1 MASDVTCSESLAARA
16 PETAL
21 DASVLDIDCAAETAL
36 ISARLVEIV
45 GRVLRRRGVVVAV
58 SGGIDSS
65 VCAALAARA
74 FGRERILA
82 LLLPEHD
89 SSKDSTRL
97 GRLVAEHL
105 GLEYRVEDIG
115 PALEAIGCYRW
126 RDEAIRRIFSAY
138 GAGWRSKIVIAGN
151 QSGLTYFKLVV
162 QSPSGETREERM
174 GAQECLQV
182 VAATNFKQRLRK
194 TLEYFHA
201 DRLNYAVVGTPNLLE
216 YDQGFFVK
224 NGDGSADVKPIAH
237 LYKTQ
242 VYQLAAYL
250 GIPEDISNRPPTTD
264 TYSMPQ
270 GQDEFY
276 FVLPYDEMDLALW
289 ALNHGVSPGELAPAL
304 GITEPQAEHVY
315 ADIRSKRRA
324 TVPLHLPPQLISA
337 VEEIAPAHASLSSA
351 SGLDPGPL
359 RLVSASCGRKNPR
372 TE

>member
-16 PETAL
+16 PDKTL

-36 ISARLVEIV
+36 IAARLVEIV

-58 SGGIDSS
+58 SGGVDSA
-65 VCAALAARA
+65 VCAALAAKA
-74 FGRERILA
+74 FGRERVLA

-89 SSKDSTRL
+89 SSSDSTRL
-97 GRLVAEHL
+97 GRLVAERC
-105 GLEYRVEDIG
+105 GLECRVEDIG

-126 RDEAIRRIFSAY
+126 RDEAIRRVFPAY
-138 GAGWRSKIVIAGN
+138 GKGWRSKIIIAGS
-151 QSGLTYFKLVV
+151 QGGLTYFKLVV

-174 GAQECLQV
+174 GAQEYLQV

-201 DRLNYAVVGTPNLLE
+201 DRLNYAVIGTPNRLE

-242 VYQLAAYL
+242 VYALACHL
-250 GIPEDISNRPPTTD
+250 GLPQEICNARPTTD
-264 TYSMPQ
+264 TYSLPQ

-276 FVLPYDEMDLALW
+276 FGLPYDKMDLALW
-289 ALNHGVSPGELAPAL
+289 ALNHGASAAALARAI
-304 GITEPQAEHVY
+304 GMSEVQAERVY
-315 ADIRSKRRA
+315 ADIRAKRRA
-324 TVPLHLPPQLISA
+324 TTYLHLAPQLI
-337 VEEIAPAHASLSSA
+337 APL
-351 SGLDPGPL
+351 
-359 RLVSASCGRKNPR
+359 
-372 TE
+372 